1 MLTPPYP
8 VSTSHG
14 LGTLLLTIIA
24 LLPLLVNQLDGYVR
38 GLEKIK
44 SSRRYRLEIRG
55 YRIGLSAQHANLLNT
70 LELLLEDIV
79 DDYDKRQALITD
91 PKGPGW
97 TSPDLQQKL
106 VQKLGRN
113 NAVFLETATGLCE
126 LLNSL
131 AKKLGLKDADRLK
144 TDSLPFSQALK
155 FRMMFSRAVY
165 DDLLAKIDATNQILR
180 SLADHS
186 RHRPQIRGSHRQKK
200 VLRAYQTARKHA
212 RALYNSIVR
221 GHCWKC
227 LNTCQ
232 HSVRLQLQLVSI
244 QSAQPAVDGAMI
256 TGHTL
261 ILSSSQVG
269 SKKRWWK
276 GSFSSTGR

>member
-1 MLTPPYP
+1 MVTGIEATGLALT
-8 VSTSHG
+8 
-14 LGTLLLTIIA
+14 

-55 YRIGLSAQHANLLNT
+55 YRIGLSAQHAILLNT

-79 DDYDKRQALITD
+79 DDYDKRQALITN

-144 TDSLPFSQALK
+144 VAPTLTVICRCLTRPFANERQNPFP
-155 FRMMFSRAVY
+155 FRKR
-165 DDLLAKIDATNQILR
+165 L
-180 SLADHS
+180 
-186 RHRPQIRGSHRQKK
+186 
-200 VLRAYQTARKHA
+200 
-212 RALYNSIVR
+212 NS
-221 GHCWKC
+221 G
-227 LNTCQ
+227 
-232 HSVRLQLQLVSI
+232 
-244 QSAQPAVDGAMI
+244 
-256 TGHTL
+256 
-261 ILSSSQVG
+261 
-269 SKKRWWK
+269 
-276 GSFSSTGR
+276 